1 MSKKPKSSIG
11 NQSATKY
18 KKPTN
23 GKSLVHDFANGINAN
38 VRVGNLSFRPIT
50 HNEGICHAEKGI
62 LSTAL
67 DSYALRIGH
76 RIENFRKKQ
85 VTFVCYAGN
94 QSVTTRKHMG
104 FLSRSIPLPVVFHPI
119 PTAFEELT
127 AEKIAK
133 HFAYIKQMAKEDFK
147 KPAKNFP
154 IRPLEIELENVS
166 GAMLDPLSHGN
177 SIYKSH
183 CGQIEDFL
191 NLISNPRIHRFT
203 HYCVKR
209 IILEI
214 EKTKEFRKRFCPLSP
229 AQNFRHAEKI
239 VTAYL
244 LRIHARKQKQI
255 EQTKKLNDLADLIVS
270 RNLPVF
276 DSVIF
281 ELNEIQKTY
290 SALHQN
296 AWLNY
301 ENVPHD
307 VQSEYYSARK
317 NQIQR
322 IVDLAPLDFK
332 DSPAFQSFQLVKSFE
347 RVTGKDWDKQ
357 IDRNENVSLLRVS
370 KSGEEIETSHGAN
383 LPLLLCQSL
392 WKRHGQ
398 IFSQII
404 AGESV
409 ADKLPIA
416 LGHFTFSD
424 VTDGVCR
431 VGCHR
436 IKAEEF
442 VSLAQRLNWKS

>member
-23 GKSLVHDFANGINAN
+23 GKSLVHDFANGINADI
-38 VRVGNLSFRPIT
+38 RVGNLSFNPM
-50 HNEGICHAEKGI
+50 NAESGI

-67 DSYALRIGH
+67 YSYALRIGH

-85 VTFVCYAGN
+85 VTFVCYDGT

-104 FLSRSIPLPVVFHPI
+104 FLSRSIPLPVTMHPA

-127 AEKIAK
+127 AEGIAN

-147 KPAKNFP
+147 KPKSKMG
-154 IRPLEIELENVS
+154 IRPLEIYMDKVN
-166 GAMLDPLSHGN
+166 GAMLDPLLHAN
-177 SIYKSH
+177 SIYQSY

-191 NLISNPRIHRFT
+191 NEISNPRIS
-203 HYCVKR
+203 R
-209 IILEI
+209 IPAYSAKYVILDI
-214 EKTKEFRKRFCPLSP
+214 EKAKEFRKRFCPLSP
-229 AQNFRHAEKI
+229 AHNFRHAEKI

-244 LRIHARKQKQI
+244 FRIQARKQKRI
-255 EQTKKLNDLADLIVS
+255 EKAKIQNDLADSIVS

-276 DSVIF
+276 DSVIS
-281 ELNEIQKTY
+281 ELQEIEKTY
-290 SALHQN
+290 SALHKS

-301 ENVPHD
+301 EKVSHD
-307 VQSEYYSARK
+307 VQSAYFSAKR

-322 IVDLAPLDFK
+322 ICDLSPLDSK
-332 DSPAFQSFQLVKSFE
+332 QSPCFQSYELVCAYD
-347 RVTGKDWDKQ
+347 RVSGKNWDSQ
-357 IDRNENVSLLRVS
+357 IAQTQNVALLRVS

-416 LGHFTFSD
+416 LGHFSFSD